1 MFQKS
6 LVVCFLIKNTRPF
19 NYEYEPSSSNILKN
33 NSSQNGKQ
41 PFKGALLNNCFTA
54 SVKSQP
60 IKKNAHRNFT
70 AFFGLDVLI
79 KTVLKDTMKT
89 FDYFKNK

>member
-6 LVVCFLIKNTRPF
+6 LVVYFLIKNTRPF
-19 NYEYEPSSSNILKN
+19 NYEYEPSSSNILKS
-33 NSSQNGKQ
+33 NSSQNRKQ

-60 IKKNAHRNFT
+60 IKKKCSSEFYS
-70 AFFGLDVLI
+70 FFRSGCSY
-79 KTVLKDTMKT
+79 KDCS
-89 FDYFKNK
+89 